1 MKSVKSCSSRIGL
14 RRLARTRLRTLS
26 CFFSQTR
33 ACVCLGCSPFRIERC
48 WECCDPLHVVGSFCF
63 HAHGQAWN
71 EGWWREV
78 ARVPGMATCNMDFS
92 YACAFA
98 ASRFFCMQAA
108 GGWCC
113 CWCCC
118 CCDHGHAW
126 GRCREGGRTE
136 ACSHGERV
144 APGQG
149 DHQLSCTGLQMSRTP
164 LHLLRCTG

>member
-14 RRLARTRLRTLS
+14 GRLARTRLRTLS

-92 YACAFA
+92 CACAFV
-98 ASRFFCMQAA
+98 ASPFLFACRQPAA
-108 GGWCC
+108 GAAAAAAATTAMPGGDAEKEEGQRLVRTASEWRRAK
-113 CWCCC
+113 
-118 CCDHGHAW
+118 GTTS
-126 GRCREGGRTE
+126 CRAP
-136 ACSHGERV
+136 ACR
-144 APGQG
+144 
-149 DHQLSCTGLQMSRTP
+149 
-164 LHLLRCTG
+164 